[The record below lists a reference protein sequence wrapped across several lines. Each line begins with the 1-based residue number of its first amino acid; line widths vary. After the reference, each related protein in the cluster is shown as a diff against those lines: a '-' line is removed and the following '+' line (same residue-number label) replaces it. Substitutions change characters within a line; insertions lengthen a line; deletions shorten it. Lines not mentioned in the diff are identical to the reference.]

1 MNNVRDRA
9 GRSICNWMHLFIYY
23 NTYVHLD
30 TYNHIAGEGVLNLQK
45 LWCAFTA
52 VTFSF
57 FSISELQ
64 LFHCTYRH
72 HYFTLHREHQIAKK
86 KKILTFFAFV
96 SPPRLSLCVLSVEH
110 RYGGIVYILLG
121 PYRST
126 FLFISFSACNIWYTE
141 SGFYSQ
147 CVQFLSPSWAYPP
160 IHSISFS
167 LSMQHSRLT
176 HTQTFLTNSKFCFD
190 I

>member
-86 KKILTFFAFV
+86 RKFWHF
-96 SPPRLSLCVLSVEH
+96 SLSSLLPVYLCVCFQWNTDMVVSF
-110 RYGGIVYILLG
+110 
-121 PYRST
+121 T
-126 FLFISFSACNIWYTE
+126 FHWDHIEAPFSFSFSACNIWYTQNLVFILNVFN
-141 SGFYSQ
+141 FYRLRELIP
-147 CVQFLSPSWAYPP
+147 QFTPSLFLFPCSTVDS
-160 IHSISFS
+160 H
-167 LSMQHSRLT
+167 T
-176 HTQTFLTNSKFCFD
+176 HKRF
-190 I
+190 